1 MIGLYLNPWVT
12 AHWYE
17 GKARLTLI
25 ERAYVLALAHR

>member
-25 ERAYVLALAHR
+25 ELGHMF